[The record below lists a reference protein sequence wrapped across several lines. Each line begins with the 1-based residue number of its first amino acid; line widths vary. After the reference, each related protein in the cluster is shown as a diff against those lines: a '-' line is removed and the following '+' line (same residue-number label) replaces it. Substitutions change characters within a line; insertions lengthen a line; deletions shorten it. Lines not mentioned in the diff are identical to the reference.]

1 MLTGRYFTTDKI
13 DTRSYDLESGKAIP
27 GTGNKNA
34 CEHCGAEHEVWVY
47 VESESRRHIAIVGT
61 SCAKKLRLGSREK
74 FEKSLLKEARNLS
87 KQLTQ
92 ALHGPNYTPRLE
104 WMAVRAQAR
113 VMRRMGHAVE
123 LMPER
128 KTFRVV

>member
-13 DTRSYDLESGKAIP
+13 DTRFHDLETGKAIP
-27 GTGNKNA
+27 GTGDKNT

-47 VESESRRHIAIVGT
+47 IESESRHIAIVGT
-61 SCAKKLRLGSREK
+61 SCAKKLRLVSREK
-74 FEKSLLKEARNLS
+74 FEKLLI
-87 KQLTQ
+87 KQAKGLCKKINQ

-113 VMRRMGHAVE
+113 VMRRMGHTIE
-123 LMPER
+123 LMPEK
-128 KTFRVV
+128 KTFRVMS